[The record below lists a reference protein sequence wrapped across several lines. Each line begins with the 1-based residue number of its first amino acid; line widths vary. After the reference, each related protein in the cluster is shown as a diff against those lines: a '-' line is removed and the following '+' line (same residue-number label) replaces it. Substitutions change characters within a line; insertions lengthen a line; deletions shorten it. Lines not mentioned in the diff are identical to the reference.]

1 MNLANEIS
9 SLETEL
15 QSLRTENEVLK
26 SNKAIIEFE
35 NESLRRQNARVNA
48 ERDNLM
54 RRAEAIK
61 SLLDQIG
68 GSLMLGLRKFH
79 ENERDIDRAQLAA
92 ESTDLP
98 MFLMKTQLNGGSSH
112 DPESTE
118 H

>member
-15 QSLRTENEVLK
+15 QSLRAENEVLK

-35 NESLRRQNARVNA
+35 NDSLRRQVTKVNA

-54 RRAEAIK
+54 RRSEAIK

-79 ENERDIDRAQLAA
+79 DNERDVAAAQLIA
-92 ESTDLP
+92 ETGEMP
-98 MFLMKTQLNGGSSH
+98 MFLAQARGNGH
-112 DPESTE
+112 AEADQTE

>member
-35 NESLRRQNARVNA
+35 NDSLRRQVTKVNA

-54 RRAEAIK
+54 RRAESIK

-79 ENERDIDRAQLAA
+79 DNERDIAAAQLTA
-92 ESTDLP
+92 ETDDMP
-98 MFLMKTQLNGGSSH
+98 MFLAQARSNGH
-112 DPESTE
+112 AEADKTE

>member
-26 SNKAIIEFE
+26 SNKAITEFE
-35 NESLRRQNARVNA
+35 NESLRRQVAKVNA

-79 ENERDIDRAQLAA
+79 DNERDIATAQLTA
-92 ESTDLP
+92 ETGDMP
-98 MFLMKTQLNGGSSH
+98 MFLAQARGNGH
-112 DPESTE
+112 AETDQTE

>member
-9 SLETEL
+9 ALESEL

-35 NESLRRQNARVNA
+35 NESLHRQVSKVNA

-54 RRAEAIK
+54 RRGEAIK

-79 ENERDIDRAQLAA
+79 DNERDIEAA
-92 ESTDLP
+92 RLTAETGEMP
-98 MFLMKTQLNGGSSH
+98 MFVAQWRGNGH
-112 DPESTE
+112 AEADKTE

>member
-9 SLETEL
+9 ALETEL

-26 SNKAIIEFE
+26 SNKAIIDFE
-35 NESLRRQNARVNA
+35 NESLRRQIAKVNA

-79 ENERDIDRAQLAA
+79 ENERDIEAARLAA
-92 ESTDLP
+92 ESGEMP
-98 MFLMKTQLNGGSSH
+98 MFLMKTQLNGGTGH
-112 DPESTE
+112 DPDSTE